1 MIVLRFGAGC
11 CVGNTADHVP
21 SSCVVVCGDPMQ
33 IVRITIQN
41 FRSIRQAVIHPVK
54 NNVFLGPNNV
64 GKTAVLEA
72 LNLALNP
79 EIGSRWKAIDEN
91 DFFERN
97 YLPSNGEDEAP
108 HIRIELVIAGMTC
121 DDEDT
126 FRENLV
132 PWKAD
137 SQEVVESVEEG
148 VDPFANAIPAIR
160 VFFDGWYDPEEDEFA
175 SGSFFLREASLPRED
190 CQVFTKQYKRH
201 IGFLIYRDFR
211 ALTRPITLEP
221 GNLFNTLL
229 LSQQVQPK
237 HFEEALQG
245 VHNALDAM
253 AQEPDFA
260 ALLTD
265 YKTELERF
273 LPLAGDEH
281 PDLCFELT
289 DLTREQVKAASQLY
303 VSSGCGRPI
312 QKMGAGSRSLA
323 LLAILTLIM
332 RRRRGG
338 ILALEEPETFLYP
351 HAQRRV
357 IDECIAL
364 ASQMFVTTHSPFVLE
379 RMPVE
384 GVGRV
389 ENNARGLSWQP
400 LSTAKVK
407 QVNLYSKRLRQIHC
421 EALMGRGVIV
431 VEGDSDRWWLT
442 GTSNALNGNVW
453 QNRAQEALELQG
465 ISIVSADSNG
475 DIHKL
480 CQFFHDSG
488 LRTLALFDN
497 SNQPALLAE
506 ALKVPYPSLFLQA
519 AGLEEVLSKHLPV
532 DALQEML
539 SKAPHSRLPLV
550 DEVIVN
556 GLVESEVRHRSK
568 DFLIAN
574 KGSGPMHFWL
584 IERLQPTD
592 FPDALCAV
600 CDLATAYVSRH
611 EDLGT
616 CALLC

>member
-1 MIVLRFGAGC
+1 
-11 CVGNTADHVP
+11 
-21 SSCVVVCGDPMQ
+21 MQ

-41 FRSIRQAVIHPVK
+41 FRCIREAVIHPVK
-54 NNVFLGPNNV
+54 NNVLLGPNNV

-72 LNLALNP
+72 INLTLNP
-79 EIGSRWKAIDEN
+79 EIGSRWRVIDEN

-97 YLPSNGEDEAP
+97 YLPPNEENEAP
-108 HIRIELVIAGMTC
+108 HICIELVLAGMTG
-121 DDEDT
+121 DDEDL

-132 PWKAD
+132 PWKTN
-137 SQEVVESVEEG
+137 SLEVIESAEEG
-148 VDPFANAIPAIR
+148 VDPFADAIPAIR

-175 SGSFFLREASLPRED
+175 SGTFFLREASLPRED
-190 CQVFTKQYKRH
+190 CPVFTKQHKRH

-229 LSQQVQPK
+229 LSQEVQPK

-245 VHNALDAM
+245 VRNALDPM
-253 AQEPDFA
+253 AQEPDFS
-260 ALLTD
+260 ALLSA
-265 YKTELERF
+265 YKTEIERF

-289 DLTREQVKAASQLY
+289 DMTREQVKAASQLY
-303 VSSGCGRPI
+303 VSSGCRRPI
-312 QKMGAGSRSLA
+312 QKMGAGTRSLA

-332 RRRRGG
+332 RRRKGG

-384 GVGRV
+384 GVGRI
-389 ENNARGLSWQP
+389 ENNAGGLSWQP
-400 LSTAKVK
+400 LLTANVK
-407 QVNLYSKRLRQIHC
+407 QINLYSKRLRQIHC

-442 GTSNALNGNVW
+442 GVSNALNGRVW
-453 QNRAQEALELQG
+453 QNRVQEALELQG

-480 CQFFHDSG
+480 CKFFHDSG
-488 LRTLALFDN
+488 LQTLALFDN
-497 SNQPALLAE
+497 SNQPAFLAE
-506 ALKVPYPSLFLQA
+506 ALTVPYPSLFLQA

-532 DALQEML
+532 DVLREML
-539 SKAPHSRLPLV
+539 LKADQSRVPLL
-550 DEVIVN
+550 DEAIVN
-556 GLVESEVRHRSK
+556 GLAETDIRQRSK

-574 KGSGPMHFWL
+574 KGSGPMHFWI
-584 IERLQPTD
+584 IERLQPSD

-600 CDLATAYVSRH
+600 CNLATAYVSRH
-611 EDLGT
+611 EDLGICT
-616 CALLC
+616 LVG

>member
-1 MIVLRFGAGC
+1 
-11 CVGNTADHVP
+11 
-21 SSCVVVCGDPMQ
+21 MQ

-41 FRSIRQAVIHPVK
+41 FRCIREAVIHPVK
-54 NNVFLGPNNV
+54 NNVLLGPNNI

-72 LNLALNP
+72 LNLVLNP
-79 EIGSRWKAIDEN
+79 EIGSRWKVIDEN
-91 DFFERN
+91 DFFDRN
-97 YLPSNGEDEAP
+97 YLPPNEEEEAP
-108 HIRIELVIAGMTC
+108 HTRIELVLAGMTG
-121 DDEDT
+121 DDEDM

-132 PWKAD
+132 SWKAD
-137 SQEVVESVEEG
+137 SLEVIESVEEG
-148 VDPFANAIPAIR
+148 VDPFANAIPAVR

-175 SGSFFLREASLPRED
+175 SGTFFLREASLLRED
-190 CQVFTKQYKRH
+190 CPVFTKKHKRH

-229 LSQQVQPK
+229 LSQEVHPK

-245 VHNALDAM
+245 VRNALDPM
-253 AQEPDFA
+253 AQEPDFS
-260 ALLTD
+260 ALLSA

-289 DLTREQVKAASQLY
+289 DMTREQVKAASQLY
-303 VSSGCGRPI
+303 VSLGCRRPI
-312 QKMGAGSRSLA
+312 QKMGAGTRSLA

-332 RRRRGG
+332 RRRQGG

-357 IDECIAL
+357 IDECIVL

-389 ENNARGLSWQP
+389 ENNAGCLSWQP
-400 LSTAKVK
+400 LLTANVK
-407 QVNLYSKRLRQIHC
+407 QINLYSKRLRQIHC

-442 GTSNALNGNVW
+442 GVSNALNGRVW
-453 QNRAQEALELQG
+453 QNRVQEALELQG

-480 CQFFHDSG
+480 CKFFHDSG
-488 LRTLALFDN
+488 LQTLALFDN
-497 SNQPALLAE
+497 SNQPAFLAE
-506 ALKVPYPSLFLQA
+506 AMTAPYPCLFLQA
-519 AGLEEVLSKHLPV
+519 SGLEEVLSKHLRLDV
-532 DALQEML
+532 LLEML
-539 SKAPHSRLPLV
+539 LNAPYSRAPLL
-550 DEVIVN
+550 DETTVN
-556 GLVESEVRHRSK
+556 GFNETDVRQQSK

-574 KGSGPMHFWL
+574 KGSGPLHFWI
-584 IERLQPTD
+584 IEKLGPSD
-592 FPDALCAV
+592 FPDALCAA
-600 CDLATAYVSRH
+600 CDLTSAYVSRH
-611 EDLGT
+611 GNLGICT
-616 CALLC
+616 LMG